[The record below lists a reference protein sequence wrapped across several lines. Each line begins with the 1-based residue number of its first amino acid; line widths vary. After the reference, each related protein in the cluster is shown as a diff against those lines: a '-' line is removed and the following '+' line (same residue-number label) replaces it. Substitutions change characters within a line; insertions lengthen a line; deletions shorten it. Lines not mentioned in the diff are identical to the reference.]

1 MAHSH
6 LPALGS
12 EPQGFGSQLGAM
24 QPPAKRARTE
34 PGWCISPSQA
44 AELQQYGPGFLKML
58 VTNNTAGI
66 LIGKGG
72 SALKD
77 LEASTGCLVRLSP
90 ANNFYPGSGQR
101 VVCVAGKQEAV
112 EAVLA
117 AVVEATMEVERH
129 QAAKESREPEDR
141 VLAQIALPFSAC
153 GLVIGKGGV
162 TQKEITEQTGRYALQ
177 LQITRILSKPRESFR
192 GKKQDPFDLRR
203 GTSQLWSNA
212 QLLSKAFGGPPVGI
226 TVKITPQGQNTVQ
239 NERLASLQGPSRG
252 VALAATQVFRLVQAD
267 PNMAQ
272 LETPAEGSAAQAPQ
286 AQSNWSGRWEQRS
299 DYSPAPPAVKPMGK
313 GAMRMPAMSAPPA
326 SAGAGLQCQ
335 IFFEVSDME
344 AAHII
349 GKGGTFLQSVCQQT
363 NAKVQLTKRGEQVPG
378 TENRLVT
385 VSGLMQNVH
394 AAHAMVVERA
404 ASTPS
409 RRP

>member
-162 TQKEITEQTGRYALQ
+162 TQKEITEQT
-177 LQITRILSKPRESFR
+177 
-192 GKKQDPFDLRR
+192 
-203 GTSQLWSNA
+203 
-212 QLLSKAFGGPPVGI
+212 GI